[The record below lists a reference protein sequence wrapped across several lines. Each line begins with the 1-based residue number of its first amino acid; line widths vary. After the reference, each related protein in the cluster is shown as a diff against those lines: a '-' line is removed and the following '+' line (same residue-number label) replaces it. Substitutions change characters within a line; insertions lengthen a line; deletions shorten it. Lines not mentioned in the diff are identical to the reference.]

1 MTMPDQSSAAALEQ
15 SVGEFDGVHVTWA
28 DASTPPVDMACRNC
42 GAPGP
47 KPVILDAHVTLPYQG
62 VQRTRQ
68 LQCPVCGCAFAQD
81 DPAMDYELAVEAE
94 KAIAF
99 YVEVAAGLWPIVRA
113 LARLRLPPGST
124 YLEIGCGF
132 GFGLD
137 YALRSRGWTGRGI
150 DPSPF
155 AIAGRDEMG
164 LPIETRY
171 FQTDEAAGTDAS
183 AIFASEVIEHMSAP
197 IDFVKTLRAAL
208 RPGGVLVLTTPD
220 RHELRPDNTP
230 GQLVQVLSVGAHIVL
245 QTAGSLRQLLHRA
258 GFAHVEVFPNVAQ
271 LVAYAS
277 DEPLDLQTDASA
289 LRADYRAHLERR
301 TAGSAP
307 GSVLWWGFAG
317 RAYQEAV
324 VDSDWAAADMLW
336 AAIAHACRA
345 HFGFDA
351 EDPATYP
358 DIGHKLIHEHPDLMP
373 PALPTV
379 LYARSLHRMLGGG
392 EPMTALAPLFRAMA
406 DVAHNQ
412 GISLNAGGQNDMS
425 TVTVER
431 NARSNL
437 AAVAADEG
445 AADALAHLRFATD
458 AYPEH
463 ALELARRSFVGLVN
477 AGRNDLA
484 HELLAHWDVGAP
496 ALDRWPPGRPLDPQE
511 RDTLFCLGVIELGD
525 GGNLFTAIRRFARVR
540 EAVER
545 GGLYWAALRGECVA
559 ADQMGD
565 RAHADTL
572 LVAAGTYGMPMDLRN
587 RLPEP

>member
-28 DASTPPVDMACRNC
+28 DASTAPVDMACRNC

-379 LYARSLHRMLGGG
+379 LYARSLHRMLSGG

-431 NARSNL
+431 KARSNL
-437 AAVAADEG
+437 AALAADEG
-445 AADALAHLRFATD
+445 SEDA
-458 AYPEH
+458 
-463 ALELARRSFVGLVN
+463 
-477 AGRNDLA
+477 
-484 HELLAHWDVGAP
+484 VGAP
-496 ALDRWPPGRPLDPQE
+496 ALTRSRRRLSGARVGGGPAQPGRTGECGPE
-511 RDTLFCLGVIELGD
+511 RSRPARWWRIGTWARPHSTGWPSGHPIDAAGAGHAVLPCHARIGRWRQLVRRRCVDSPACG
-525 GGNLFTAIRRFARVR
+525 TAL
-540 EAVER
+540 ER
-545 GGLYWAALRGECVA
+545 GGLCTGRRCGASASRRIGWAIVGARRHLA
-559 ADQMGD
+559 
-565 RAHADTL
+565 
-572 LVAAGTYGMPMDLRN
+572 
-587 RLPEP
+587 